1 MLGCESP
8 SRCQSAAVRKVGLK
22 DVLKVISEVSCSTS
36 SLVSSA
42 ASSSTSS
49 ISGSS
54 SSLAPSS
61 SVTLPLQQTVAVCTL
76 LMMTDDSRRSN
87 RLVNNEVTLGKVLCV
102 VDTARTSNY
111 WSNSKYRKW
120 YWKMKV
126 VLCQYSKFRIEL
138 SSYFSIRVDS
148 KRAQLFEIHD
158 FKRMMSQ

>member
-8 SRCQSAAVRKVGLK
+8 SRCRSAAVRKVGLK
-22 DVLKVISEVSCSTS
+22 DVLKVISEVTCSTS

-102 VDTARTSNY
+102 VDTARTSNC
-111 WSNSKYRKW
+111 WSSSKYRK
-120 YWKMKV
+120 
-126 VLCQYSKFRIEL
+126 
-138 SSYFSIRVDS
+138 
-148 KRAQLFEIHD
+148 
-158 FKRMMSQ
+158 